1 MLSKKEPE
9 ILESRRIQG
18 VELYKKGWSEYD
30 IAEALGVKQASVSRW
45 VTAEHEGGIEGLK
58 SSKHPGPKP
67 KLEDAEKEMLVK
79 LLNRNPTDF
88 GFEGELWTSP
98 RVALLIEHYFDV
110 SYHPGHVRKLLREL
124 GFSPQKPVK
133 RANQRD
139 EKEIAKWCKETW
151 PKVKKTPSC
160 GRQL

>member
-9 ILESRRIQG
+9 ILEARRIQG

-45 VTAEHEGGIEGLK
+45 VTAEREGGIERLK

-67 KLEDAEKEMLVK
+67 KLEDAEKGMLVE
-79 LLNRNPTDF
+79 LLLRSPTDF

-98 RVALLIEHYFDV
+98 RVALLIKHYFDV

-133 RANQRD
+133 RASQRD
-139 EKEIAKWCKETW
+139 EKEIAKWCKKTW
-151 PKVKKTPSC
+151 PKVKKTPKLAE
-160 GRQL
+160 RR